1 MNDKEINMEV
11 FKIPYDIFQRSKLKK
26 LNLTID
32 EFDLGNSEI
41 LEPNFLAKL
50 TALEELDLTGVKIST
65 DIFTNEI
72 CKLTNLKNL
81 TLMYANL
88 SVIPDDI
95 INLVNLEKLCLR
107 GNNIGALPDNFDKLS
122 KLKSLNLIGNEFK
135 DIPDKLLKMDQLTGI
150 NFWGNPLNSES
161 KKLLGEFGDIIKPQ

>member
-1 MNDKEINMEV
+1 MNEKEINMEV
-11 FKIPYDIFQRSKLKK
+11 YNIPYDIFQKSNLKK

-41 LEPNFLAKL
+41 LEPNFLIKL
-50 TALEELDLTGVKIST
+50 TALEELDLTGVIISP
-65 DIFTNEI
+65 DIFSNEI
-72 CKLTNLKNL
+72 CKLTSLTKL

-95 INLVNLEKLCLR
+95 INLVNLEKLCFR
-107 GNNIGALPDNFDKLS
+107 GNKIDALPENFNKLT

-135 DIPDKLLKMDQLTGI
+135 DIPDKLLKMDQLTDI
-150 NFWGNPLNSES
+150 NFGGNPLNSES